1 MRRSLRAFVLAAAC
15 LIGSDRALAQTIP
28 VDEPSFT
35 KFVAEQLRKAVGAP
49 VQIKGPLTLSIGE
62 TQANLDRI
70 YVFCKKNAAGCAQE
84 VDTYV
89 NAIAEYHQ
97 DRERG
102 TAPTKSAVRVIVR
115 TTQYLQQGVKASGK
129 APLVARPLVEGLVV
143 LSVLD
148 MPRAIRTITDKD
160 GAALGLTESQVY
172 DLGVA
177 NLRKTLKPLMEVAKA
192 AGSMQIGSLT
202 GDFFHPSRIVLVDSW
217 APLVKAQGGVLIVA
231 APTTDVVLYIGEDNP
246 IAIGVLRALVGK
258 VMSRAPNPLSDV
270 LLRWTPKGWTVVS

>member
-1 MRRSLRAFVLAAAC
+1 MPSDGVPMRRCLHAFVLAWAY
-15 LIGSDRALAQTIP
+15 LFGSDGALAQTIP
-28 VDEPSFT
+28 VDEPGFT
-35 KFVAEQLRKAVGAP
+35 KFVAEQLRKAVNEP

-62 TQANLDRI
+62 VQANLDRI
-70 YVFCKKNAAGCAQE
+70 HVFCRKNAAGCAQE

-89 NAIAEYHQ
+89 KAVAQYH
-97 DRERG
+97 REG
-102 TAPTKSAVRVIVR
+102 SSAPTKSAVRVVVR
-115 TTQYLQQGVKASGK
+115 TTEYLQQGVKVSGK

-160 GAALGLTESQVY
+160 GAALGLTASQVY

-177 NLRKTLKPLMEVAKA
+177 NLRQTLKPLMEVAKP
-192 AGSMQIGSLT
+192 AGSQQIGSLT

-217 APLVKAQGGVLIVA
+217 APLAKAQGGVLIVA

-246 IAIGVLRALVGK
+246 IAIGTLRALVGN
-258 VMSRAPNPLSDV
+258 VMSR
-270 LLRWTPKGWTVVS
+270 